1 MVRAQSADIQLAFTI
16 VRFAGPRTSTFA
28 NTEDASNH
36 ESVRV
41 VKKCI
46 TVQNQTRSVP
56 LNQRDRPCTN
66 LMTR

>member
-1 MVRAQSADIQLAFTI
+1 MVRAQSADIQLPTTI
-16 VRFAGPRTSTFA
+16 VRFAGSRSSTFA

-46 TVQNQTRSVP
+46 PEQNQTRSIP